1 MADYKSQPIVH
12 RYKTLKEYSDASGQD
27 KHSVLVD
34 YDAFVNLTMPDKTDP
49 QRLYKPD
56 GLDFRL
62 KPGSAAID
70 AGVELPSITDGFTG
84 RAPDIGA
91 FETGRPLPQYG
102 PRK

>member
-1 MADYKSQPIVH
+1 VH
-12 RYKTLKEYSDASGQD
+12 RYKTLKEYSDASGQE
-27 KHSVLVD
+27 KHSVLVG
-34 YDAFVNLTMPDKTDP
+34 YDTFVNVTMPEKADP

-91 FETGRPLPQYG
+91 YESGRSLLPHYG
-102 PRK
+102 SREASR